1 MLRRKEEATGEEE
14 LDCRT
19 EVKPQEGELEEW
31 VVQTEEEVG
40 VRFLGEGE
48 GRAGM
53 EEGGGQDQ
61 GGEGEGGGGERDR
74 HISAR

>member
-19 EVKPQEGELEEW
+19 EVEPQEGELEEW
-31 VVQTEEEVG
+31 PVQTEEEMR
-40 VRFLGEGE
+40 VRFLGGGE
-48 GRAGM
+48 GRAGR

-61 GGEGEGGGGERDR
+61 E
-74 HISAR
+74 

>member
-1 MLRRKEEATGEEE
+1 MLRGKEEATGEEE

-19 EVKPQEGELEEW
+19 EVESQEGELVEW

-40 VRFLGEGE
+40 LGLLGGGE
-48 GRAGM
+48 GRAGR
-53 EEGGGQDQ
+53 EEGGGQDRE
-61 GGEGEGGGGERDR
+61 GGEGGGGGERDR

>member
-19 EVKPQEGELEEW
+19 EVEPQEGELEEW
-31 VVQTEEEVG
+31 PAQTEEEVG

>member
-1 MLRRKEEATGEEE
+1 MLRRKEEATGGEE

-19 EVKPQEGELEEW
+19 EVEPQEGELEEW
-31 VVQTEEEVG
+31 PSQTEKEVG

-48 GRAGM
+48 GRAGR

-61 GGEGEGGGGERDR
+61 EGGGQGGGGERER
-74 HISAR
+74 HILAQ

>member
-31 VVQTEEEVG
+31 PSQTEKEVG

-48 GRAGM
+48 GRAGR

-61 GGEGEGGGGERDR
+61 EGGGGVGGGERDR
-74 HISAR
+74 HISAQ

>member
-19 EVKPQEGELEEW
+19 EVEPQEGELEEW
-31 VVQTEEEVG
+31 PVQTEEEVG

-48 GRAGM
+48 GKARR

-61 GGEGEGGGGERDR
+61 EGGEGGGGGERDR
-74 HISAR
+74 HISAQ

>member
-19 EVKPQEGELEEW
+19 EVEPQEGELEEW
-31 VVQTEEEVG
+31 PSQTEKEVG